1 MEAPRTL
8 ITLMDAISKRNH
20 PIATTTIGGLAIMLA
35 VASSISGNWLA
46 TLLAVA
52 IIPPLIAINWRRA
65 DNGRDGTAKQNAANK
80 IHNREAFND
89 LSVLLGSELV
99 HVEEEIDRTSDMIR
113 HAVSGLLDNFQQLHD
128 LSAQLARVIH
138 ENLGEDANNGNQT
151 DMQTRIKNVLNTLEK
166 NQPKREEAVTAAIRS
181 LQFEDMS
188 SQALNEALR
197 SLDYLR
203 ELTGILQ
210 QVSDAEELAE
220 KIHQHHATS
229 ACTRRKPVS
238 QKNLDEGLAELF

>member
-1 MEAPRTL
+1 
-8 ITLMDAISKRNH
+8 MDAVFKRNH

-35 VASSISGNWLA
+35 VMSSISGNWLA

-52 IIPPLIAINWRRA
+52 IIPPLIATNWRKA
-65 DNGRDGTAKQNAANK
+65 DNERDGTAKQNAANNM
-80 IHNREAFND
+80 HNRDAFND
-89 LSVLLGSELV
+89 FSVLLGSELI
-99 HVEEEIDRTSDMIR
+99 HVEEEIDRTRDMIR
-113 HAVSGLLDNFQQLHD
+113 HAVSGLLDNFQQLHG
-128 LSAQLARVIH
+128 LSAQLAGVIH
-138 ENLGEDANNGNQT
+138 ENLGEDANNGNPT
-151 DMQTRIKNVLNTLEK
+151 DMQTGIKKVLNTLEK

-229 ACTRRKPVS
+229 ACKRRKPVS